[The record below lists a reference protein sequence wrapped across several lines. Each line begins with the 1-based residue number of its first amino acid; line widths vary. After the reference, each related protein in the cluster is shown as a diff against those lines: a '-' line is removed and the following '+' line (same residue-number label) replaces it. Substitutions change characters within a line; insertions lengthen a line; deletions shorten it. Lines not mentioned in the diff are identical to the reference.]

1 MTSSL
6 LSIVIA
12 FAAYSIMNIGQAV
25 QKIGLT
31 IMPKKKVPG
40 AVLWVLGLFSAT
52 AATFLIMWAVSLGS
66 VALVGAMAGT
76 GLASLTLFS
85 RFVMKEKS
93 GLKEI
98 IGVALIFT
106 AAVVIGI
113 AARKSADSEIR
124 LIRHYIFGG
133 VVCVLYML
141 GWLIFAK
148 KPRIAGPLIG
158 GFGGALGGLI
168 PLFQKIASSSIGVE
182 HSFVKA
188 AAVPAE
194 TAALIRRLLSL
205 FANPFAVIWIALS
218 LLSVFVLQFSYKKA
232 EAIRIIPV
240 FTVNFIIIPVVGGV
254 LSFGEAL
261 AAVQWIGVAVIIG
274 AVCLITF
281 SFGKGADRQG
291 PANP

>member
-1 MTSSL
+1 MAASL

-12 FAAYSIMNIGQAV
+12 FVAYSIMNIGQAA

-31 IMPKKKVPG
+31 IMPKKRVPG
-40 AVLWVLGLFSAT
+40 AVLWVVGLFSAT

-98 IGVALIFT
+98 LGVVLIF
-106 AAVVIGI
+106 AAAIMIGI
-113 AARKSADSEIR
+113 AARESSGPTIK

-133 VVCVLYML
+133 IVCALYLM
-141 GWLIFAK
+141 GWAATSK

-158 GFGGALGGLI
+158 GFSGALGGLI
-168 PLFQKIASSSIGVE
+168 PLFQKIASSIGQD
-182 HSFVKA
+182 HSFMRSVA
-188 AAVPAE
+188 ASAE
-194 TAALIRRLLSL
+194 KITVFQRLLAL

-240 FTVNFIIIPVVGGV
+240 FTVNFIVIPVVGGV
-254 LSFGEAL
+254 LSFGETL
-261 AAVQWIGVAVIIG
+261 APIQWIGVAVIVG

-281 SFGKGADRQG
+281 NLGKKAETPDQEPR
-291 PANP
+291 